1 LARTNAQLV
10 LFERELNAAAIPFR
24 SGGGRAFLARPAVSR
39 ALERL
44 MHPSD
49 SPGIRAWLE
58 ELAALQ
64 AEPALAAADDDRDAL
79 GEPSGGE
86 EPTPALVDD
95 DLAELGALAAE
106 YLRYDPSASTAGFV
120 SWLEA
125 SLRSDPPRQ
134 VGDAVDVMT
143 FHRAKGLEWRVV
155 FVTGLED
162 GLVPIAHART
172 TEAVAE
178 ERRLLYVACTRAMD
192 DLRCSWARERS
203 FAGRRSVR
211 KPSPY
216 LAAIEATHLD
226 LARLSEVTPERSRS
240 SQREVRALLAG
251 RQRPPR
257 TP

>member
-1 LARTNAQLV
+1 V
-10 LFERELNAAAIPFR
+10 LFERELSAAGIPFR
-24 SGGGRAFLARPAVSR
+24 SGGGRAFLARPQVRR
-39 ALERL
+39 ALDRL
-44 MHPSD
+44 TSPSD
-49 SPGIRAWLE
+49 SPGMRAWLE
-58 ELAALQ
+58 EIAVLAGASALGGADDELDVFADPSAGDGT
-64 AEPALAAADDDRDAL
+64 AEPA
-79 GEPSGGE
+79 S
-86 EPTPALVDD
+86 VDD
-95 DLAELGALAAE
+95 DLLELGALAAE
-106 YLRYDPSASTAGFV
+106 YLRYDSGASATGFV

-172 TEAVAE
+172 PDAVAE

-216 LAAIEATHLD
+216 LAAIEATHRD
-226 LARLSEVTPERSRS
+226 LARLHEVTPERSRS
-240 SQREVRALLAG
+240 SQRQVRALLAA
-251 RQRPPR
+251 RQRASR
-257 TP
+257 AL